1 MVSSTAAASLR
12 QAVMVIFDR
21 IAKDESV
28 PLLPLKLDD
37 ADEKDILVTPAALD
51 AYNIFSDLC
60 LLTAKGT
67 ASGGFSLWGKTE
79 DVKPV
84 LLKLNSLQRTFGLEL
99 IESILSGYESTVKQV
114 SIGIRKVNTLMTNG
128 HSAP

>member
-1 MVSSTAAASLR
+1 MSVVSSTAAASLR

-21 IAKDESV
+21 IAKDDLE
-28 PLLPLKLDD
+28 PLLPVKMDGPD
-37 ADEKDILVTPAALD
+37 AEEVLVTPAALD

-67 ASGGFSLWGKTE
+67 TSGGFSLWGKTE

-84 LLKLNSLQRTFGLEL
+84 LLKLSSLQRTFGLEL
-99 IESILSGYESTVKQV
+99 IESILSGYENSVKQV
-114 SIGIRKVNTLMTNG
+114 RMVIQHHTHTHL
-128 HSAP
+128 